1 MAEVEGEEAKSLFSS
16 AEIVASLDAA
26 ESVPDLLNALLAS
39 NSSRDLHDLEKR
51 VLGLGTTLSLITQDT
66 STSLERTINEISRTV
81 PRLGW
86 DLQYLRDGADEVRN
100 VLGNVQG
107 KVTASH
113 AGQEDDE
120 DEKVL
125 KRLEYLD
132 TIKTRME
139 SARDVLKEAESW
151 STLESQVH
159 SYLSDPASISN
170 DDGAKDA
177 ASYLGVQK
185 AARRL
190 HEARTSLQV
199 FRKTPAEWNARNRLL
214 TSLEDEAERRLT
226 ALLDDAMARDMKPED
241 STAPANAAKDD
252 LATLGLQL
260 DDAARRLL
268 PSGSSLSCTDD
279 QAATGPPTISTIHA
293 LFHEISRP
301 ASFMSVYFR
310 NRRRSL
316 EEAWGSANLV
326 EDGDS
331 NSTDQRIS
339 TNAFLKQ
346 FYDEFLRILRIERA
360 HLPALFAKESSTDH
374 QEHRASVKSD
384 PLELLVDFLHTTLV
398 SLTPSLPQRLDRV
411 VVYSGNQALLQ
422 LIPCWTATSEF
433 AREVEGLLL
442 ELHRAES
449 QRLGTA
455 ELKNDNSGT
464 RSRRGSISSNS
475 GRPPSIVFTSS
486 PSTILDQSPLAAA
499 APASGGL
506 RSRSGS
512 VTSSIDPG
520 STNTRKHSRRYSRAG
535 PSGLLGVDAL
545 ATSVHA
551 SGSAVQPQ
559 RQQTDDLTQVLPAD
573 WDVPIYDPFV
583 PFISDYGAIERR
595 LILDIY
601 ASDPIFTTPADSETP
616 SVREMAKL
624 LRERASGVQQ
634 MAKQIKARAETF
646 TGSWA
651 VVEAIENTSVLFSL
665 VSRDSQKDIETVMNR
680 VIQTGSSDRKA
691 TTGKG
696 VIDISLRDEL
706 DDLDGYVG
714 DGGAGEGDI
723 WAGFAD
729 GLHLLAGVRELARI
743 LEATT
748 KKQTD
753 WIRSLSA
760 HDRVAEAAR
769 LTRGGR
775 KVLVQSTLN
784 SMARTTLLDT
794 QNIAP
799 HDRQAKDAIDQL
811 TLVTQRLLIS
821 LLLNTPYDI
830 LRKYPSLPIWS
841 QQEKQQRRAPGM
853 PNLQVPTFSRS
864 PTDEITRVTETV
876 LGVLR
881 ILEVCA
887 GEDDSIMSW
896 QIGKLEGVQEEMLL
910 EVMQSQEA
918 SGGDALGV
926 GTQESMNAKALF
938 PTTHHSL
945 SSIETPQPV
954 AIPQELVLQ
963 AWITSLTMTLL
974 GHVTRDIL
982 PAFPRPLSSTGVSQL
997 SADLGYLSNA
1007 MRALDVESPDMERW
1021 RRALDC
1027 ASESDLAEAARDM
1040 GEEAR
1045 NIVKQV
1051 QEMRGWTL

>member
-1 MAEVEGEEAKSLFSS
+1 MAEVETEEAKSLFSS
-16 AEIVASLDAA
+16 TEIVASLDAA

-66 STSLERTINEISRTV
+66 STSLERSINEISRTV

-107 KVTASH
+107 KVNASD
-113 AGQEDDE
+113 AGQEVDE

-125 KRLEYLD
+125 NRLEYLD

-151 STLESQVH
+151 STLEHQVH
-159 SYLSDPASISN
+159 SYLSEPASISN
-170 DDGAKDA
+170 GDGATDA
-177 ASYLGVQK
+177 VSYLGVQK
-185 AARRL
+185 AVRRL
-190 HEARTSLQV
+190 QEARTSLQV

-226 ALLDDAMARDMKPED
+226 VLLDDAMVRDGKPED
-241 STAPANAAKDD
+241 SVAPASAAKDD

-268 PSGSSLSCTDD
+268 PSGSASRTES
-279 QAATGPPTISTIHA
+279 QNATGPPTILAIHA
-293 LFHEISRP
+293 LFHELSRP

-316 EEAWGSANLV
+316 EEAWASVNLI

-331 NSTDQRIS
+331 DTTEQRIRTS
-339 TNAFLKQ
+339 EFLKQ

-360 HLPALFAKESSTDH
+360 HLPVLFAKESSLGH

-384 PLELLVDFLHTTLV
+384 PLGLLVDFLHTTLV
-398 SLTPSLPQRLDRV
+398 SLTPSLPQRLDQV
-411 VVYSGNQALLQ
+411 VAYSGNQALLQ

-433 AREVEGLLL
+433 AREVEALLF
-442 ELHRAES
+442 ELHQAEG

-455 ELKNDNSGT
+455 EHKNDTNGT
-464 RSRRGSISSNS
+464 RSRRGSISSNA
-475 GRPPSIVFTSS
+475 GRPSSIVFASS
-486 PSTILDQSPLAAA
+486 PSAILDHSPLATA
-499 APASGGL
+499 APSSGGL

-512 VTSSIDPG
+512 VTSSIDTG
-520 STNTRKHSRRYSRAG
+520 STHARKHSRRYSRAG

-551 SGSAVQPQ
+551 SGSGAQPQ
-559 RQQTDDLTQVLPAD
+559 RQQTDDITQVLPPD

-583 PFISDYGAIERR
+583 PFISDCGAIERR

-601 ASDPIFTTPADSETP
+601 ARDPIFTTPADAETP
-616 SVREMAKL
+616 SVREMARL
-624 LRERASGVQQ
+624 LRERASRVQQ

-665 VSRDSQKDIETVMNR
+665 VSRDSQKDVEAVMKR
-680 VIQTGSSDRKA
+680 ATQTGSSDRKA
-691 TTGKG
+691 TAGKG
-696 VIDISLRDEL
+696 VIDVSLRDEL

-748 KKQTD
+748 KEQTD
-753 WIRSLSA
+753 WVRSLSA
-760 HDRVAEAAR
+760 HDRVPEAAR

-784 SMARTTLLDT
+784 SMARTILLDT

-811 TLVTQRLLIS
+811 TSVTQRLLIS
-821 LLLNTPYDI
+821 LLLKTPYDI
-830 LRKYPSLPIWS
+830 LGKYPSLPIWS

-910 EVMQSQEA
+910 EIMQSQEA

-926 GTQESMNAKALF
+926 GIQESMNAKALF

-945 SSIETPQPV
+945 STTGTPHPM

-982 PAFPRPLSSTGVSQL
+982 PAFSRPLSSTGVSQL

-1027 ASESDLAEAARDM
+1027 ASESDLVEAARGM

-1045 NIVKQV
+1045 DIVKQV
-1051 QEMRGWTL
+1051 QEMRGWTS

>member
-1 MAEVEGEEAKSLFSS
+1 MADVAGEESKSPFSTT
-16 AEIVASLDAA
+16 EIVASLDAA

-39 NSSRDLHDLEKR
+39 SSSRDLHDLERR

-100 VLGNVQG
+100 VLSNVQG
-107 KVTASH
+107 KVTASQ
-113 AGQEDDE
+113 ADQEDE

-151 STLESQVH
+151 STLEPQVH
-159 SYLSDPASISN
+159 SYLSDPESLAMGNVAS
-170 DDGAKDA
+170 DV

-190 HEARTSLQV
+190 QEARTSLQV
-199 FRKTPAEWNARNRLL
+199 FRKTPAEWSARNRLL

-226 ALLDDAMARDMKPED
+226 VLLDETMAHDGKPEEQ
-241 STAPANAAKDD
+241 TAPVNAAKDD

-268 PSGSSLSCTDD
+268 PRGSSPRPKSQET
-279 QAATGPPTISTIHA
+279 TGSPTISAIHG
-293 LFHEISRP
+293 LFHQISRP
-301 ASFMSVYFR
+301 STFMQVYFR
-310 NRRRSL
+310 NRRRNL
-316 EEAWGSANLV
+316 EYLWTSAKLV
-326 EDGDS
+326 QDRSSDTVGEGMRT
-331 NSTDQRIS
+331 ST
-339 TNAFLKQ
+339 FLKQ
-346 FYDEFLRILRIERA
+346 FYGEFLRILRAERVN
-360 HLPALFAKESSTDH
+360 LPILFAKELPVDK
-374 QEHRASVKSD
+374 QEPRSSVKSD
-384 PLELLVDFLHTTLV
+384 PLELLVDFLHTTLA
-398 SLTPSLPQRLDRV
+398 SLTPSLPQRLDQIV
-411 VVYSGNQALLQ
+411 TYSGNQALLQ
-422 LIPCWTATSEF
+422 LIPCWTATSDF
-433 AREVEGLLL
+433 AREVEGLLVDLLRSGKERLATL
-442 ELHRAES
+442 EQKH
-449 QRLGTA
+449 
-455 ELKNDNSGT
+455 DVSGT
-464 RSRRGSISSNS
+464 RSRRGSISSIP
-475 GRPPSIVFTSS
+475 GRPPSVVFASS
-486 PSTILDQSPLAAA
+486 PSAILDQSPLAAA
-499 APASGGL
+499 TAPTGGL

-512 VTSSIDPG
+512 VSSSIDPAG
-520 STNTRKHSRRYSRAG
+520 STSRKHQRRYSRAG

-545 ATSVHA
+545 AGGAHA
-551 SGSAVQPQ
+551 SATGMYPQ
-559 RQQTDDLTQVLPAD
+559 RQQTDEPTQGLPAD
-573 WDVPIYDPFV
+573 WDIPIYDPFV

-595 LILDIY
+595 LILDTY
-601 ASDPIFTTPADSETP
+601 ASDSILKSPADLQALTM
-616 SVREMAKL
+616 RGMARL
-624 LRERASGVQQ
+624 LRERAERVHH

-665 VSRDSQKDIETVMNR
+665 VSRDSEKDIETVMSHATQAGSGNR
-680 VIQTGSSDRKA
+680 NGIA
-691 TTGKG
+691 GKG
-696 VIDISLRDEL
+696 AIDISLRDEL
-706 DDLDGYVG
+706 DDLDGFEG

-729 GLHLLAGVRELARI
+729 GLDILAGVRELART
-743 LEATT
+743 LEATN
-748 KKQTD
+748 KEEMD
-753 WIRSLSA
+753 WIKLLSTQ
-760 HDRVAEAAR
+760 DRIADAAR

-799 HDRQAKDAIDQL
+799 HNRQAKDAIDQL
-811 TLVTQRLLIS
+811 TSVTQGQLIS
-821 LLLNTPYDI
+821 LLLKTPYEI
-830 LRKYPSLPIWS
+830 LQKYPSLPIWS

-887 GEDDSIMSW
+887 GEDDNVMSW
-896 QIGKLEGVQEEMLL
+896 EIGKLEGVQEEMLL
-910 EVMQSQEA
+910 EAMQSQEE
-918 SGGDALGV
+918 SGGDALDA
-926 GTQESMNAKALF
+926 GTQDTMNAKTLF

-945 SSIETPQPV
+945 STSDIPQPLP
-954 AIPQELVLQ
+954 IPQELVLQ

-974 GHVTRDIL
+974 GHVTRDVL
-982 PAFPRPLSSTGVSQL
+982 PSFSRPLSNTGAAQL
-997 SADLGYLSNA
+997 TADLGYLSNA
-1007 MRALDVESPDMERW
+1007 MRALDVESADMERW
-1021 RRALDC
+1021 RRALEC
-1027 ASESDLAEAARDM
+1027 TSEMDLAEAARDM

-1045 NIVKQV
+1045 SIVMQV
-1051 QEMRGWTL
+1051 QELRGWT